1 MAAGGI
7 ALIAAVFVL
16 WQSIH
21 TGDSPATETARTED
35 TAAPNNAPAAPGS
48 PAARASK
55 QRVTIG
61 GIPVLRPRENDSDE
75 PPSVALMDDH
85 PPPTSML
92 NKTHLEYGGTQ
103 LRAQAKAV
111 EPLVRDCV
119 EKAKAAGTN
128 PTGNALLTYVV
139 AKHGDKYEVE
149 DTSYDAEQTTLQQES
164 LVTCLSQTAK
174 AMTFVGLP
182 REAEALVVTRSVKVE
197 NGAVTEY
204 KHVGFSYL
212 R

>member
-1 MAAGGI
+1 MTAGGI
-7 ALIAAVFVL
+7 ALLAALFVM
-16 WQSIH
+16 WRSIH
-21 TGDSPATETARTED
+21 SGSGPAGGDHAARTEE
-35 TAAPNNAPAAPGS
+35 TATNAPAAPGS

-55 QRVTIG
+55 QRVTVPG
-61 GIPVLRPRENDSDE
+61 VPLPRPHADE
-75 PPSVALMDDH
+75 TDEAPSVPAFDDH

-111 EPLVRDCV
+111 EPLVRECV
-119 EKAKAAGTN
+119 EKANAGGVK

-149 DTSYDAEQTTLQQES
+149 DTSFDADQTTLPQES
-164 LVTCLSQTAK
+164 LVTCLSETAK
-174 AMTFVGLP
+174 AMKFVGLP
-182 REAEALVVTRSVKVE
+182 REAEALVVTRSVKIE
-197 NGAVTEY
+197 NGALTEY

>member
-7 ALIAAVFVL
+7 ALLAALFVM
-16 WQSIH
+16 WRSIH
-21 TGDSPATETARTED
+21 SGSSTDHGATHTADPATPNGP
-35 TAAPNNAPAAPGS
+35 APAPGS

-55 QRVTIG
+55 QRANVPG
-61 GIPVLRPRENDSDE
+61 VPLPRPRPGEPDE
-75 PPSVALMDDH
+75 APSVSASEEH
-85 PPPTSML
+85 APPTSML

-103 LRAQAKAV
+103 LRTQAKAV

-119 EKAKAAGTN
+119 DKANATGAK
-128 PTGNALLTYVV
+128 PTGSAMLTYVV

-149 DTSYDAEQTTLQQES
+149 DTSFDADQTTLQQES
-164 LVTCLSQTAK
+164 LVTCLSETAK
-174 AMTFVGLP
+174 AMKFVGLP

-197 NGAVTEY
+197 NGALTEY